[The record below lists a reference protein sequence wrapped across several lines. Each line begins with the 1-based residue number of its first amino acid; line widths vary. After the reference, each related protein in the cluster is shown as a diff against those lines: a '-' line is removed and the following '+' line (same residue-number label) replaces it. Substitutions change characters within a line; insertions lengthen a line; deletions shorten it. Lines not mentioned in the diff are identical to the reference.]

1 MTIKKDPKSSKPAPG
16 RNFSVYVG
24 AGLLVRLDAEAVK
37 QDRSRSW
44 IITAAVKRYLDGQG
58 DPK

>member
-1 MTIKKDPKSSKPAPG
+1 MTIKKDPKTSEKKG

-24 AGLLVRLDAEAVK
+24 VGLLARLDAECVK

-44 IITAAVKRYLDGQG
+44 VMTAAVKRYLDGQG